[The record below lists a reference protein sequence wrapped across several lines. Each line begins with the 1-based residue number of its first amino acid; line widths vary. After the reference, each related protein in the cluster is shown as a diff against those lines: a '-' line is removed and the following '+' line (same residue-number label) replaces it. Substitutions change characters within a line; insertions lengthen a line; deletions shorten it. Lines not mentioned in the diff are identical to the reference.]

1 MGNLDHQMFINDNLI
16 KQDAAVESL
25 LRKIERQ
32 YLDVTEKISHDFTI
46 ESKDGQSMPLFVIS

>member
-1 MGNLDHQMFINDNLI
+1 MFINDNLI

-32 YLDVTEKISHDFTI
+32 YLHVTEKISHDFTI
-46 ESKDGQSMPLFVIS
+46 ESKDGPSMPHFVIS